1 MLVPVAFAVVLALQA
16 PAQSGAQPADAAPP
30 PSAEECLACH
40 QEPGIS
46 KTFGD
51 GTSKPLQV
59 DGSIVARSRHA
70 GKASCVDCHPDARE
84 VPHPEKTFASVRQFT
99 VAMSETCQRCH
110 FSDYRRT
117 LDSAHAAAVKR
128 GDLMAPVCVDCHGSH
143 DVQRPN
149 QPRTKVA
156 ETCSKCH
163 EGVAKTYAGSVH
175 GKDVAQNIGDV
186 PTCTD
191 CHRTHDIG
199 GPHQAGWKTST
210 PEICG
215 RCHSD
220 PERMKKYGLSTAV
233 LKTYA
238 SDFHGKTAALRK
250 GSREDGQAFVALC
263 TDCHGVH
270 NIVRANDAN
279 SQVIQANL
287 ATTCRKCHANASNN
301 FPQAWLS
308 HYEPSWQHSPA
319 VYAVK
324 LGYSVFIPFIIGGL
338 ILQMLLHLW
347 RMAVNR

>member
-1 MLVPVAFAVVLALQA
+1 MSATRLTFTLIVALQA
-16 PAQSGAQPADAAPP
+16 VALGAQSRPAPT
-30 PSAEECLACH
+30 AEECLKCH
-40 QEPGIS
+40 ADPS
-46 KTFGD
+46 LTMTLGD
-51 GTSKPLQV
+51 GTVRSMHT
-59 DGSIVARSRHA
+59 DAGSVARSLHA
-70 GKASCVDCHPDARE
+70 GKATCVDCHPATRD
-84 VPHPEKTFASVRQFT
+84 VPHPARVFASLRQLT
-99 VAMSETCQRCH
+99 VAMSENCQRCH

-117 LDSAHAAAVKR
+117 LDSVHAAAVKR
-128 GDLMAPVCVDCHGSH
+128 GDLTAPVCVDCHGGH
-143 DVQRPN
+143 EIQRPDV
-149 QPRTKVA
+149 PRTRIA
-156 ETCSKCH
+156 DTCARCH
-163 EGVAKTYAGSVH
+163 QGIAKRYAASVH
-175 GKDVAQNIGDV
+175 GRDVARNIADV

-199 GPHQAGWKTST
+199 GPHQAGWKTTT

-220 PERMKKYGLSTAV
+220 PERMKKYGLSTDV

-250 GSREDGQAFVALC
+250 GSNDEGQTFVALC

-270 NIVRANDAN
+270 DIVRAKDEN

-287 ATTCRKCHANASNN
+287 ANTCRKCHANASNN

-308 HYEPSWQHSPA
+308 HYEPSWTHTPA

-324 LGYSVFIPFIIGGL
+324 VGYAVFIPFIIGGL
-338 ILQMLLHLW
+338 VLQILLHLW

>member
-1 MLVPVAFAVVLALQA
+1 
-16 PAQSGAQPADAAPP
+16 
-30 PSAEECLACH
+30 
-40 QEPGIS
+40 
-46 KTFGD
+46 
-51 GTSKPLQV
+51 
-59 DGSIVARSRHA
+59 
-70 GKASCVDCHPDARE
+70 
-84 VPHPEKTFASVRQFT
+84 
-99 VAMSETCQRCH
+99 MSENCQRCH

-117 LDSAHAAAVKR
+117 LDSVHADAVRR
-128 GDLMAPVCVDCHGSH
+128 GDITAPVCVDCHGGH
-143 DVQRPN
+143 DIQRASV
-149 QPRTKVA
+149 PRTRIA
-156 ETCSKCH
+156 DTCARCH
-163 EGVAKTYAGSVH
+163 EGVAKRYATSVH
-175 GKDVAQNIGDV
+175 GRDVARDITDV
-186 PTCTD
+186 PTCVD

-238 SDFHGKTAALRK
+238 SDFHGKTAALHK
-250 GSREDGQAFVALC
+250 GSGGDEQSFVALC

-270 NIVRANDAN
+270 DIVRARDGN

-287 ATTCRKCHANASNN
+287 ANTCRKCHPNASNT

-308 HYEPSWQHSPA
+308 HYEPSWKHAPG

-324 LGYSVFIPFIIGGL
+324 VAYAVFIPFIIGGL
-338 ILQMLLHLW
+338 VLQMLLHLW

>member
-1 MLVPVAFAVVLALQA
+1 MSAAPLVFALIVGLQA
-16 PAQSGAQPADAAPP
+16 GTSSAQPA
-30 PSAEECLACH
+30 SASADKACMKCH
-40 QEPGIS
+40 DDQS
-46 KTFGD
+46 LTMTLGD
-51 GTSKPLQV
+51 GTVRSMQTAAATA
-59 DGSIVARSRHA
+59 SHSRHA
-70 GKASCVDCHPDARE
+70 GKATCVDCHPSTRA
-84 VPHPEKTFASVRQFT
+84 VPHPQRTFASARQLT

-117 LDSAHAAAVKR
+117 LDSVHADAVTR
-128 GDLMAPVCVDCHGSH
+128 GDLTAPVCVDCHGGH
-143 DVQRPN
+143 DIQSANV
-149 QPRTKVA
+149 PRTRIA
-156 ETCSKCH
+156 DTCARCH
-163 EGVAKTYAGSVH
+163 EGVAKRYAASVH
-175 GKDVAQNIGDV
+175 GRDVVKNIADV
-186 PTCTD
+186 PTCID

-220 PERMKKYGLSTAV
+220 PDRMKKYGLSTDV

-238 SDFHGKTAALRK
+238 SDFHGKTAALHK
-250 GSREDGQAFVALC
+250 GSNDEDQAFVALC

-270 NIVRANDAN
+270 DIVRAKDAD

-287 ATTCRKCHANASNN
+287 ANTCRKCHANASNN

-308 HYEPSWQHSPA
+308 HYEPSWSHTPA

-324 LGYSVFIPFIIGGL
+324 VGYAVFIPFIIAGL
-338 ILQMLLHLW
+338 VLQMLLHLW